1 MKSKMFIAV
10 LAACAGICGQTYGA
24 VKDDEPKKAELDS
37 ASEENERLK
46 AELEKLRAQ
55 MAEQKPDEE

>member
-24 VKDDEPKKAELDS
+24 VKDDEPKKRS
-37 ASEENERLK
+37 WIP
-46 AELEKLRAQ
+46 
-55 MAEQKPDEE
+55 PDLCSPM